1 MPCSYKHCLADGV
14 GGVHSCVVGLT
25 MILVLAIFA
34 AALGMFQFGYNTS
47 VINQPQKYIEAFI
60 NESYE
65 ARGID
70 YPTTESE
77 ITTLFR
83 SAAYVLQKCMILCYK
98 LTHKSAFVASYYLR
112 QRLEGFRF
120 QKDISL

>member
-1 MPCSYKHCLADGV
+1 MYNIGLA
-14 GGVHSCVVGLT
+14 

-47 VINQPQKYIEAFI
+47 VINQPQKYIESFI

-65 ARGID
+65 ERGID
-70 YPTTESE
+70 YPTTDSE

-83 SAAYVLQKCMILCYK
+83 S
-98 LTHKSAFVASYYLR
+98 TSNS
-112 QRLEGFRF
+112 
-120 QKDISL
+120 

>member
-1 MPCSYKHCLADGV
+1 MRCSSCLLSGLANRSEYFS
-14 GGVHSCVVGLT
+14 HSQTEKRDKCIGYT

-60 NESYE
+60 NESYAE
-65 ARGID
+65 RGIE
-70 YPTTESE
+70 YPTTDSE

-83 SAAYVLQKCMILCYK
+83 SVSNL
-98 LTHKSAFVASYYLR
+98 
-112 QRLEGFRF
+112 
-120 QKDISL
+120 

>member
-1 MPCSYKHCLADGV
+1 
-14 GGVHSCVVGLT
+14 

-60 NESYE
+60 NESYAE
-65 ARGID
+65 RGAD
-70 YPTTESE
+70 YPTNDSE

-83 SAAYVLQKCMILCYK
+83 SVYK
-98 LTHKSAFVASYYLR
+98 
-112 QRLEGFRF
+112 
-120 QKDISL
+120 I

>member
-1 MPCSYKHCLADGV
+1 
-14 GGVHSCVVGLT
+14 

-47 VINQPQKYIEAFI
+47 VINQPQKYIESFI

-65 ARGID
+65 ERGID
-70 YPTTESE
+70 YPTTDSE

-83 SAAYVLQKCMILCYK
+83 SVSIWDEVGISFIFTGLGKILLYC
-98 LTHKSAFVASYYLR
+98 
-112 QRLEGFRF
+112 
-120 QKDISL
+120 I